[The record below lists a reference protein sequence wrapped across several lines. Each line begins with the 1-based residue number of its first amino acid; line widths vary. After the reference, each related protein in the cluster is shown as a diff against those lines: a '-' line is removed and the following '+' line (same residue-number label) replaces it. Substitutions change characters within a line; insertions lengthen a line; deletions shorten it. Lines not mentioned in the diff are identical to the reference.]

1 MDRETLKLCQI
12 LLEDIDELEEFIEV
26 LENQYVNHITG
37 STWIGDCEKRHSYIL
52 KGELRD
58 KVIDYLKNKLNLM
71 EEEFKRV

>member
-12 LLEDIDELEEFIEV
+12 LSEDIDELQEFINV

-37 STWIGDCEKRHSYIL
+37 STWQGDCEKKHSYIL

-58 KVIDYLKNKLNLM
+58 IVVDYLKNKLNLM
-71 EEEFKRV
+71 EKEFKRI